1 MVAPWDVVRAN
12 EKIIQDA
19 LDQMLVQLQDVSG
32 LVDQTNQ
39 SYSGFIAQ
47 IADIRS
53 RLEALQRTN

>member
-19 LDQMLVQLQDVSG
+19 LEAMLARLQDISG
-32 LVDQTNQ
+32 LVDQTNR
-39 SYSGFIAQ
+39 SYSGFAAQ

-53 RLEALQRTN
+53 RLEALQRTG